1 VAPTLGPPTKRFKSW
16 AKAHMEK
23 FTKFKG
29 EFLANQFSAQK
40 INKVF
45 LTILFNWKTNNQAF
59 QMHSF

>member
-1 VAPTLGPPTKRFKSW
+1 
-16 AKAHMEK
+16 MEK

-59 QMHSF
+59 QMHNF